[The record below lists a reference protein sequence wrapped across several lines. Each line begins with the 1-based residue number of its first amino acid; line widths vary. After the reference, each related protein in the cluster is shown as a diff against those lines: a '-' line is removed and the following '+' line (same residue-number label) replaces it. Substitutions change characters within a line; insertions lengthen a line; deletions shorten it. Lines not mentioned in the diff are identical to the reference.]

1 MINNSKAYG
10 GGDHAEDVIGAL
22 EEATKLDFYS
32 KTCLIYLICDAP
44 SHGWLYHD
52 GNVSD
57 NYPIIEINSLET
69 QIKKLKNLP
78 NTNVYFT
85 AFTLNT
91 STDKMF

>member
-44 SHGWLYHD
+44 SHG
-52 GNVSD
+52 
-57 NYPIIEINSLET
+57 
-69 QIKKLKNLP
+69 
-78 NTNVYFT
+78 
-85 AFTLNT
+85 
-91 STDKMF
+91 